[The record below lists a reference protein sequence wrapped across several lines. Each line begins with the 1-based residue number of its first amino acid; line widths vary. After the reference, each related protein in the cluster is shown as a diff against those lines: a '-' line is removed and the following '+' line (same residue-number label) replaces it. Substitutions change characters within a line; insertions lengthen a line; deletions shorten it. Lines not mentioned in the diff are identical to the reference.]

1 LAAEALAQV
10 LRPIQQTFA
19 EQRFDN
25 LLIGL
30 DIADDAAVYQVS
42 EDLAIVVTLDFFTP
56 IVDDPYA
63 FGAIAAA
70 NSLSDVYAMGARP
83 ILALNV
89 AALPKTL
96 PTEIS
101 AEILRGGA
109 EKALE
114 AGIPVAG
121 GHTVQDKEP
130 KYGLVVLGA
139 LHPRDLTRKIG
150 AQPGDQLLL
159 SKPLGAGVVT
169 TALMRDKAAATE
181 VAYAT
186 KSMMQ
191 LNARAAAIAKELGAH
206 AVTDV
211 TGFGLLG
218 HACEMIRQ
226 NQVGFR
232 IYFDALPWLPGA
244 LRLAE
249 DWVFPGGAYD
259 NRAYFGP
266 NVRFR
271 SSLDEWRQVL
281 CFGPET
287 SGGLLMAFS
296 PEKAVEATTLAAE
309 QGLTLWRIGEAF
321 EGEGVEVL

>member
-1 LAAEALAQV
+1 MAAEALAQV

-19 EQRFDN
+19 QQRFDN

-30 DIADDAAVYQVS
+30 DIADDAAVYLVN

-63 FGAIAAA
+63 YGAIAAA

-96 PTEIS
+96 PIEVS

-114 AGIPVAG
+114 AGAPVAG

-139 LHPRDLTRKIG
+139 IHPDHLTRKIG
-150 AQPGDQLLL
+150 AQPGDVLLL

-169 TALMRDKAAATE
+169 TGLMRDKAEAEEVAAATE
-181 VAYAT
+181 
-186 KSMMQ
+186 SMMQ
-191 LNARAAAIAKELGAH
+191 LNDRAAAIAHELGAH

-218 HACEMIRQ
+218 HAWEMIRKDG
-226 NQVGFR
+226 VGFR
-232 IYFDALPWLPGA
+232 IEFEALPWLPGA

-249 DWVFPGGAYD
+249 EWVYPGGAYD
-259 NRAYFGP
+259 NRSFFGP
-266 NVRFR
+266 HVRFPE
-271 SSLDEWRQVL
+271 SMPEWKQVL

-287 SGGLLMAFS
+287 SGGLLMALS
-296 PEKAVEATTLAAE
+296 PEHADLAKEMAAKRGIE
-309 QGLTLWRIGEAF
+309 LWRVGEVIEA
-321 EGEGVEVL
+321 EGVEVV